1 MTTPFRLP
9 GPMPF
14 TVLLDQAMREARRYG
29 RVILPS
35 VALPAAVL
43 SSLMVVFQVR
53 YMNALSGAESNPLQV
68 LAPACSF
75 MAMVFVVIALLVL
88 AYTAMQVAVVDAA
101 AGRPVDMKRAW
112 RFTVELRVLGTLLL
126 VGLAAG
132 ALFIVCCIPAG
143 VVVAVGA
150 MVNPL
155 LAVLLGIVCGVLV
168 LVAFLFLTT
177 MWSFVTPVMADEGLF
192 FGDAMRR
199 SFELVRFNPERR
211 LFSAR
216 PMWKLLAL
224 LIVGAVISY
233 IVQFLVSLPFSI
245 PVWVQT
251 FTNAAKGQEPSFGG
265 WFWLQVPG
273 QFLGT
278 LASTAVYLYTSFG
291 VALLFFDTRGR
302 KEGTDLAAA
311 IDALAPPPAPSAPS
325 AGAPPL
331 PGEAPL

>member
-1 MTTPFRLP
+1 
-9 GPMPF
+9 MPF

-35 VALPAAVL
+35 VALPAAFL

-53 YMNALSGAESNPLQV
+53 YMTALSGAQSNPMQV

-75 MAMVFVVIALLVL
+75 MAVVCAVVLLLVL

-112 RFTVELRVLGTLLL
+112 RFAVELRVIGTLIL

-132 ALFIVCCIPAG
+132 ALFLVCCIPVG
-143 VVVAVGA
+143 LVVVAGA
-150 MVNPL
+150 IASPV
-155 LAVLLGIVCGVLV
+155 LAVLLGIVGGILA

-199 SFELVRFNPERR
+199 SFHLVRFNPQRR

-245 PVWVQT
+245 PVWIQT
-251 FTNAAKGQEPSFGG
+251 FTNVAKGKEPDLGG
-265 WFWLQVPG
+265 WLWLQVPG
-273 QFLGT
+273 QFLGA
-278 LASTAVYLYTSFG
+278 LAATAVYLYTSFG
-291 VALLFFDTRGR
+291 IALLFFDTRGR

-311 IDALAPPPAPSAPS
+311 IDALAPPPPPSAPS
-325 AGAPPL
+325 AGVPPL